1 MNRQEYHHV
10 REMIGIYDDICSKA
24 EAVRQILEVYP
35 DLAGVTLK
43 EVKEYLLDRAAK
55 FNSDIEKAM
64 INEK

>member
-1 MNRQEYHHV
+1 
-10 REMIGIYDDICSKA
+10 MIGIYDDICSKA